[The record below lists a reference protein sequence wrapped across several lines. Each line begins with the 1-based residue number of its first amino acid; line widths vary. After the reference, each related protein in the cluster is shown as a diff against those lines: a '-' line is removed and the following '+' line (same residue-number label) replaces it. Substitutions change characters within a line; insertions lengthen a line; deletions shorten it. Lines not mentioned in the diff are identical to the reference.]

1 MADRILFIDDEPN
14 VLKAFKRMLHG
25 DFEVAAAQSGEE
37 AIKMI
42 DQKQQF
48 AVVVCDMRMPG
59 LDGVTTLKRFAI
71 ESAESV
77 RIMLSGN
84 ADQDTAV
91 RAINEGQIFRYLS
104 KPCEEGELRQTINAA
119 IKQHNLIVAEKTL
132 LEKTLMGSV
141 RMMMDVLSVSQPDA
155 YGRAARARKW
165 VKPLV
170 KCLNDRNVGDD
181 ALTKQRSV
189 WEIQL
194 AAMLWPIGLISVPPE
209 LVVRAQHSPETIS
222 ALEAEVMARAPETAH
237 RLVAHIPR
245 MQNVAEM
252 LLYQDRSFDGKE
264 GWPTDGPKG
273 VAIPEGARILRVLKD
288 LSNAGSSETPDPD
301 MVAVLRHQADLYD
314 PAILGAAMVLWGQ
327 QRADNVVELRKQYS
341 LSVFAL
347 MPGDYLLSDIT
358 TESGGLLLGKGNQI
372 STAQIDRLRNR
383 TKLDKVIEPIVIERE
398 I

>member
-1 MADRILFIDDEPN
+1 MADHILFIDDEPN
-14 VLKAFKRMLHG
+14 VLKAIKRMLHG
-25 DFEVAAAQSGEE
+25 DFEVATAQSGEE

-42 DQKQQF
+42 DQKQPF
-48 AVVVCDMRMPG
+48 SVVVCDMRMPG
-59 LDGVTTLKRFAI
+59 LDGVTTLRRFAI

-91 RAINEGQIFRYLS
+91 RAINEGQIFRYLT
-104 KPCEEGELRQTINAA
+104 KPCDEGELRQTITAA
-119 IKQHNLIVAEKTL
+119 IKQYNLIVAEKTL

-155 YGRAARARKW
+155 FGRAARARKW

-170 KCLNDRNVGDD
+170 KCLNDRNVGDA
-181 ALTKQRSV
+181 ALSKQRSV

-194 AAMLWPIGLISVPPE
+194 AAMLWPIGLISVPPD
-209 LVVRAQHSPETIS
+209 LVLRAQHAPDTIS
-222 ALEAEVMARAPETAH
+222 AVEEEVLSRAPETAH

-245 MQNVAEM
+245 MQNIAEM

-264 GWPTDGPKG
+264 GWPTGGPKG

-301 MVAVLRHQADLYD
+301 MVEVLRNKADCYDPAVLGAALMLWGQRKAESVAVLRK
-314 PAILGAAMVLWGQ
+314 
-327 QRADNVVELRKQYS
+327 EYS

-347 MPGDYLLSDIT
+347 MPGDYLLSDIS
-358 TESGGLLLGKGNQI
+358 TESGRLLLGKGNQI
-372 STAQIDRLRNR
+372 STAQIERLRNL

-398 I
+398 V